1 MAVPILLAITGAPWE
16 AEVVRRAERAPGL
29 RVVRRCVDMAD
40 VLAAAGSGQARAVL
54 LAEDL
59 PRLTADAVAA
69 LHARRIA
76 VIALIDPA
84 CPADGPGGMPGSEDR
99 LSRMGIER
107 ILPAD
112 AGPED
117 LGRAITDAVDAGP
130 PVITSHFAGGF
141 VPSPGPIAVAGPPP
155 TPYDELSGT
164 GRLIAVWGP
173 TGAPGRSTVA
183 VGLATELAAA
193 GVSTLLAD
201 ADVYGGTVAQMLGM
215 LDETS
220 GLAAAA
226 RSAGSGS
233 LDVPVLARQAR
244 QVDPHLLVLTGL
256 SRADRW
262 TELRPSAI
270 EAVWSTARSLAPC
283 TVVDIGFCLESDEE
297 ISFDTLA
304 PRRNGATLVT
314 LEEADEVIVVGSA
327 DPVGLTRLIRALHD
341 LRSVVPSATTRV
353 VVNRV
358 RSGSLGSSPGDAAAE
373 ALGRYAGVKPS
384 ALLPFDQAACDAA
397 LTHGRSLAES
407 ARSSRLR
414 KGVQQLASNVT
425 TDLLT

>member
-1 MAVPILLAITGAPWE
+1 MSVPILLAVTGAPWE
-16 AEVVRRAERAPGL
+16 AEVVRRAEQAPGI
-29 RVVRRCVDMAD
+29 RVVRRCVDIAD
-40 VLAAAGSGQARAVL
+40 VLGAAASGQARAVL

-59 PRLTADAVAA
+59 PRLTTDAIAA

-76 VIALIDPA
+76 VVALVDPA
-84 CPADGPGGMPGSEDR
+84 DSGESTGGEDR

-112 AGPED
+112 VGAED
-117 LGRAITDAVDAGP
+117 LARAITDAVESGP
-130 PVITSHFAGGF
+130 PATTSHFAGGF
-141 VPSPGPIAVAGPPP
+141 VPFSSATVANPDPGGF
-155 TPYDELSGT
+155 DQLSGT
-164 GRLIAVWGP
+164 GRVIAVWGP

-183 VGLATELAAA
+183 VGLATELAAR

-201 ADVYGGTVAQMLGM
+201 ADVYGGTVAQLLGM

-233 LDVPVLARQAR
+233 LDVAVLARQAR
-244 QVDPHLLVLTGL
+244 QLDPHLLVLTGL

-262 TELRPSAI
+262 TELRPTAVES
-270 EAVWSTARSLAPC
+270 VWSTARLLAPC
-283 TVVDIGFCLESDEE
+283 TVVDAGFCIESDEE

-304 PRRNGATLVT
+304 PRRNGATLAT
-314 LEEADEVIVVGSA
+314 LEEADEVIVVGTA
-327 DPVGLTRLIRALHD
+327 DPVGLTRLIRALHE
-341 LRSVVPSATTRV
+341 LRAAVPSATPRV

-358 RSGSLGSSPGDAAAE
+358 RAGSLGNSPADAVAE
-373 ALGRYAGVKPS
+373 ALSRYAGVQAA

-397 LTHGRSLAES
+397 LSQGRSLADA
-407 ARSSRLR
+407 ARSSKLR
-414 KGVQQLASNVT
+414 KAMQQLAAGVIK
-425 TDLLT
+425 DLLS

>member
-1 MAVPILLAITGAPWE
+1 MSVPVLLAVTGAPWE
-16 AEVVRRAERAPGL
+16 ADVVRRTERAPGL

-40 VLAAAGSGQARAVL
+40 VLAAAASGQARAVL
-54 LAEDL
+54 IAEDL

-76 VIALIDPA
+76 VVALIDPA
-84 CPADGPGGMPGSEDR
+84 APTDGPSGIPGGEDR

-112 AGPED
+112 VGPED
-117 LGRAITDAVDAGP
+117 LARAITDAVDAGP
-130 PVITSHFAGGF
+130 PATTSHFAGGF
-141 VPSPGPIAVAGPPP
+141 VPFTGTAVAEPDPQRCS
-155 TPYDELSGT
+155 ELSGT

-233 LDVPVLARQAR
+233 LDVAVLARQAR
-244 QVDPHLLVLTGL
+244 QLDPHLLVLTGL

-262 TELRPSAI
+262 TELRPTAVES
-270 EAVWSTARSLAPC
+270 VWSTARSLAPC
-283 TVVDIGFCLESDEE
+283 TVVDAGFCIESDEE

-304 PRRNGATLVT
+304 PRRNGATLAT
-314 LEEADEVIVVGSA
+314 LEEADEVVVVGSA

-341 LRSVVPSATTRV
+341 LRSVVPGATTRV

-358 RSGSLGSSPGDAAAE
+358 RSGSLGSSPGDAVAE
-373 ALGRYAGVKPS
+373 ALGRYAGVKPA

-407 ARSSRLR
+407 ARSSKLR
-414 KGVQQLASNVT
+414 KSLQQLATTVI